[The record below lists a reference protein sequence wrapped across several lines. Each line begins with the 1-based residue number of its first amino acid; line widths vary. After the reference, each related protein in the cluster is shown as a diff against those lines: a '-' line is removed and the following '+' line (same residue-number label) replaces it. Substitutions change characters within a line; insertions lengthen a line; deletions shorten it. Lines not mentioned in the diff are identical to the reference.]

1 MVKKIIFACD
11 KTPLSDQQRML
22 KTYKI
27 PLITVFSVLLVDQC
41 IKLYIK
47 ANYPIGEV
55 CRVFGDWFRITFT
68 ENPGMA
74 FGLEFGGSYG
84 KMILSLFRVAAVIG
98 GAFYVRKIVRDREHK
113 GFIICVSLILAGAL
127 GNILDS
133 AFYGLFFDRGSV
145 LDPNTGMWE
154 GYNGVAQFT
163 THGYTGFLQGHVV
176 DMFYFPIYQGT
187 FPEWLP
193 IWGGE
198 YFEFFS
204 AIFNVADMAISFG
217 VGIILVSQKR
227 FFRNR
232 PKDQSGDST
241 GESVET
247 PAA

>member
-1 MVKKIIFACD
+1 
-11 KTPLSDQQRML
+11 ML
-22 KTYKI
+22 KKYKI
-27 PLITVFSVLLVDQC
+27 PLITVLSVLIVDQC

-55 CRVFGDWFRITFT
+55 CRVFGDWCRITFT

-84 KMILSLFRVAAVIG
+84 KMMLSLFRVAAVIAG
-98 GAFYVRKIVRDREHK
+98 CFYIKKIVNDKEHK

-133 AFYGLFFDRGSV
+133 AFYGLIFDRGSV
-145 LDPNTGMWE
+145 LDPATGMWE
-154 GYNGVAQFT
+154 GYAGVAEFST
-163 THGYTGFLQGHVV
+163 NGYTGFLQGHVV

-187 FPEWLP
+187 FPEWIP

-204 AIFNVADMAISFG
+204 AIFNIADMAISFG
-217 VGIILVSQKR
+217 VGIILVSQRR
-227 FFRNR
+227 FFKKNKT
-232 PKDQSGDST
+232 KDNEAVEEEEQPT
-241 GESVET
+241 ET
-247 PAA
+247 PVM

>member
-1 MVKKIIFACD
+1 
-11 KTPLSDQQRML
+11 ML
-22 KTYKI
+22 KKYKL
-27 PLITVFSVLLVDQC
+27 PLITVFAVLFIDQC

-55 CRVFGDWFRITFT
+55 CRVFGDWCRITFT

-84 KMILSLFRVAAVIG
+84 KMALSLFRVVAVIA
-98 GAFYVRKIVRDREHK
+98 GALYIKKIVNDGEHK

-133 AFYGLFFDRGSV
+133 AFYGLIFDRGSV
-145 LDPNTGMWE
+145 FNPVYGDWE
-154 GYNGVAQFT
+154 GYAGVAEFT

-176 DMFYFPIYQGT
+176 DMFYFPIYQGK
-187 FPEWLP
+187 FPQWVP

-204 AIFNVADMAISFG
+204 AIFNIADMAISIG
-217 VGIILVSQKR
+217 VGIILISQKR
-227 FFRNR
+227 FFK
-232 PKDQSGDST
+232 PKPKATVTQ
-241 GESVET
+241 EPET
-247 PAA
+247 DKTPVV